1 MRFRRPSGAAPES
14 PAESPAGPPFF
25 QTIAGRRLRWQIA
38 VVAGAF
44 LVGYLITVF
53 WLFPAPLF
61 SSAHAV
67 PRVIDLGVTEA
78 RQKLEAQG
86 MRFRLDDPQTDL
98 TAPKNAVV
106 LQDPPPGTVVEP
118 NTIVSLTLSDGPPDV
133 GVPDLAGFPR
143 VLAERVLKAAG
154 FAVGRVDTLP
164 SGSDAG
170 IVVQTRP
177 GPGVGRPAGTAIDLV
192 VSSGRAALAVPSL
205 VGLTLVQARD
215 QLKAAGLVVGS
226 ISTRP
231 AAGRPEGTVLEQ
243 RPEPGSRAGRGTR
256 VDLIVAGK
264 AS

>member
-1 MRFRRPSGAAPES
+1 MRFRRPSGATTES
-14 PAESPAGPPFF
+14 TAIPFF
-25 QTIAGRRLRWQIA
+25 QTIAGRRLRWQAA

-44 LVGYLITVF
+44 VIGYLLTVF

-61 SSAHAV
+61 SSEHAV

-98 TAPKNAVV
+98 IAPKNAVV

-143 VLAERVLKAAG
+143 ALAERVLKAAG
-154 FAVGRVDTLP
+154 LAVGRVDTLP

-170 IVVQTRP
+170 IVVQSRP

-192 VSSGRAALAVPSL
+192 VSSGRAALAVPTL
-205 VGLTLVQARD
+205 IGMTLTQVRD
-215 QLKAAGLVVGS
+215 QLKAAGLVLGS

-231 AAGRPEGTVLEQ
+231 GAGRPEGTVLEQ
-243 RPEPGSRAGRGTR
+243 SPEPGTRAGRGTR

-264 AS
+264 AN